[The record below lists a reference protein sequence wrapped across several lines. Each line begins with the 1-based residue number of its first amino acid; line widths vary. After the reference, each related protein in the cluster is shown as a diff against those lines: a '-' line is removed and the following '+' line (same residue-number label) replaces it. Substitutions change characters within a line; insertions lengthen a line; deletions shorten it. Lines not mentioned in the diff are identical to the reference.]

1 MKMGIPT
8 FGADGGKSGISAY
21 LIEMLKQ
28 FVQLGVEGDVIVYP
42 DEERIFIPEGR
53 HGLRPSYVSPV
64 VRKPLPNLVYTQAIL
79 PLRAAMARYDVLF
92 LPAGNRRLPL
102 FSHCPTAGVVHDLAS
117 IHVTDKYDTFRI
129 FYITKVLPIL
139 IRRLDEVITISEFSK
154 NDILN
159 FVGVAESKVHVIP
172 LAVNHDTYYPR
183 DREECYRIVRDEYGV
198 KEPYFLYISRIEHP
212 GKNHFRLIEAFDVLK
227 DRHKV
232 PHQLILAGGDWDRA
246 EEVHQRAAESPYAED
261 IIFTGFAPTEM
272 IPTLYGGAEA
282 LIFPSLFEGFGLPI
296 LEAMACGI
304 PVACSRRASLPEVA
318 GDAGLL
324 FEPEE
329 IESMAEVMSELA
341 LRDSLRSEL
350 REKGLVHAAT
360 YNWRRTARE
369 TLNILK
375 GLS

>member
-28 FVQLGVEGDVIVYP
+28 FAQMGVEGEVLVYP
-42 DEERIFIPEGR
+42 DEEQIFLPR
-53 HGLRPSYVSPV
+53 PSQGLRPSYVSPL
-64 VRKPLPNLVYTQAIL
+64 VRKPLANLVYTQAVL
-79 PLRAAMARYDVLF
+79 PFRAAAARYDVLF

-117 IHVTDKYDTFRI
+117 IHVTDKYDNFRI
-129 FYITKVLPIL
+129 LYITKILPIL

-154 NDILN
+154 NDILQY
-159 FVGVAESKVHVIP
+159 VGVPESKIHVIP
-172 LAVNHDTYYPR
+172 LAVNHDTYYPL
-183 DREECYRIVRDEYGV
+183 DKEECYRQIQQRYGV

-212 GKNHFRLIEAFDVLK
+212 GKNHFRLIEAFDLLK
-227 DRHKV
+227 KRHKV

-246 EEVHQRAAESPYAED
+246 EEVHLRSERSPYRED
-261 IIFTGFAPTEM
+261 IIFTGFAPTDLVP
-272 IPTLYGGAEA
+272 ILYGGAEA

-296 LEAMACGI
+296 LEAMACGV

-318 GDAGLL
+318 GEAGLL

-329 IESMAEVMSELA
+329 AESIAEVMSELA
-341 LRDSLRSEL
+341 LKDSLRQEL
-350 REKGLVHAAT
+350 REKGLLRAAT
-360 YNWRRTARE
+360 YNWRRTAEE
-369 TLNILK
+369 TLSVLK
-375 GLS
+375 GLV

>member
-1 MKMGIPT
+1 MNLGIPT

-28 FVQLGVEGDVIVYP
+28 FAQLGVEGDVMVYQ
-42 DEERIFIPEGR
+42 DEEKIFLPEGQ
-53 HGLRPSYVSPV
+53 HGLRASYVSPL

-79 PLRAAMARYDVLF
+79 PLRSASAGYDVLF

-117 IHVTDKYDTFRI
+117 IHVTDKYDSFRL

-139 IRRLDEVITISEFSK
+139 IRRLDQVITISEFSK
-154 NDILN
+154 NDILD
-159 FVGVAESKVHVIP
+159 FVGVPESKVHVIP

-183 DREECYRIVRDEYGV
+183 DKTECYDIVQDKYGV

-212 GKNHFRLIEAFDVLK
+212 GKNHFRLIQAFDLLK
-227 DRHKV
+227 EEHKV

-246 EEVHQRAAESPYAED
+246 EEVHQRAAESPYADD

-272 IPTLYGGAEA
+272 IPILYGGAEA

-318 GDAGLL
+318 GEAGLM
-324 FEPEE
+324 FEAEE
-329 IESMAEVMSELA
+329 VESIAETMSELA
-341 LRDSLRSEL
+341 LKDSLRQDL

-360 YNWRRTARE
+360 YNWRRTAEE
-369 TLNILK
+369 TLDVLE
-375 GLS
+375 GLA